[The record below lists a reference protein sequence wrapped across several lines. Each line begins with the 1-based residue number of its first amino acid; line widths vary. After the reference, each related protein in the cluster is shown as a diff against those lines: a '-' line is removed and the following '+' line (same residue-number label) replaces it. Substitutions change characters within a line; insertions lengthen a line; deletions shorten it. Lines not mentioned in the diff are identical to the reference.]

1 MASEGPSGQSMWD
14 TEGLRSRQTLDIAVT
29 NLHCEA
35 EKSEKRHKG
44 QFIIRGFRIGTDVRD
59 GGIPSLAAEIC
70 LSWELPLQ
78 GTCHSHLGQPHRSL
92 SSLGHLSPAGSSTN
106 CPQRF

>member
-29 NLHCEA
+29 NLHCE
-35 EKSEKRHKG
+35 KCHRG

-59 GGIPSLAAEIC
+59 GGIPSL
-70 LSWELPLQ
+70 
-78 GTCHSHLGQPHRSL
+78 
-92 SSLGHLSPAGSSTN
+92 GS
-106 CPQRF
+106 